1 MNSRPSFVK
10 WSGFILVAGFLL
22 IGTFASTNA
31 RPLAQGTPAVTSAAT
46 SAPTMA
52 ATPAVTSAATTAATT
67 AATVVV
73 TPTTSSSGGGTAP
86 SATPV
91 PPTNTALPPA
101 EASASTGQSET
112 AKCVPAEVAV
122 FVKAPRIHVK
132 CASPTNGILYF
143 ATGTA
148 DAATAQRVLTV
159 LTSALVSGKALSIVY
174 DPSDLSG
181 AAIGCL
187 NTDCRLIVTVS
198 IVP

>member
-1 MNSRPSFVK
+1 
-10 WSGFILVAGFLL
+10 
-22 IGTFASTNA
+22 
-31 RPLAQGTPAVTSAAT
+31 
-46 SAPTMA
+46 
-52 ATPAVTSAATTAATT
+52 
-67 AATVVV
+67 
-73 TPTTSSSGGGTAP
+73 
-86 SATPV
+86 
-91 PPTNTALPPA
+91 
-101 EASASTGQSET
+101 
-112 AKCVPAEVAV
+112 VPAEVAV